1 MQDSPEVQRD
11 DADRELLRD
20 MSERATLL
28 YWNSDRSVNSIAED
42 LGLSKGRLYELI
54 QPLKS
59 GGQCGIC
66 GSDLVFGNRT
76 SRDREEAACPACD
89 GGLLA
94 VRSHPEWRP
103 SNVRSN
109 EALTADASSTPGL
122 GASPPPLGLA
132 GVVAGLL
139 IGTVAGVF
147 LGRAFRR

>member
-1 MQDSPEVQRD
+1 MHDSPGVQSGD
-11 DADRELLRD
+11 SDRELLLD

-59 GGQCGIC
+59 GDQCGIC
-66 GSDLVFGNRT
+66 QSDLVFENRT
-76 SRDREEAACPACD
+76 SRDRNEPLCPSCD
-89 GGLLA
+89 GGPIPPPL
-94 VRSHPEWRP
+94 RSRTH
-103 SNVRSN
+103 
-109 EALTADASSTPGL
+109 L
-122 GASPPPLGLA
+122 GAANLPLDEGSPVPSGVNPGAPPLGLS

-139 IGTVAGVF
+139 IGTVAGVL

>member
-1 MQDSPEVQRD
+1 MHDLPPRGGD
-11 DADRELLRD
+11 DEDRELLLD

-59 GGQCGIC
+59 GDQCDIC
-66 GSDLVFGNRT
+66 RSDLVFDNRT
-76 SRDREEAACPACD
+76 SRDRSEALCPSCD
-89 GGLLA
+89 GGPIPAPLRLRGHRGA
-94 VRSHPEWRP
+94 
-103 SNVRSN
+103 
-109 EALTADASSTPGL
+109 AGADSQG
-122 GASPPPLGLA
+122 GASFPSGANPEAPPLGLG

-139 IGTVAGVF
+139 IGTVAGVL

>member
-1 MQDSPEVQRD
+1 MHDSPGVQSRD
-11 DADRELLRD
+11 PDRELLLD
-20 MSERATLL
+20 LSERATLL

-59 GGQCGIC
+59 GEPCGIC
-66 GSDLVFGNRT
+66 QSDLVFDNRT
-76 SRDREEAACPACD
+76 SRDRNEPLCPSCD
-89 GGLLA
+89 GGPIPAPLRARTHLGTVSA
-94 VRSHPEWRP
+94 PVGEGGPVP
-103 SNVRSN
+103 SIVGPR
-109 EALTADASSTPGL
+109 GQ
-122 GASPPPLGLA
+122 PLGLG